1 MPATKRFLAVATAT
15 FAALLALAFSAAPT
29 DPPPNLAARLDAILS
44 DNAIWGVYVQHVESG
59 ETWYERNPSNIFL
72 PASNQKIFTTAAAL
86 DALGS
91 DYRYRTVLY
100 FDGQVEG
107 SVLKG
112 NLVLRGSGD
121 PTFGSERIPGED
133 PLRRWAQ
140 DLADMGVTRIEG
152 RIVGDDNVFDD
163 RPYAEGWDIE
173 FVTGRASREVGVSAS
188 GLSYNDNVVL
198 MRIRAGAPG
207 RPPRVTMQPDGFLD
221 FQNRMVTANR
231 RRGIAITTQRDFRT
245 ERITLQGSLPRTYS
259 GSIGVPA
266 TNPTALTAAVLTQY
280 LRDAGIDV
288 QEEPMDIDDLVH
300 FQYDREQPLFT
311 HVSPPLLDILHIVNK
326 KSNNFYAEQVFRT
339 YAYDGSAE
347 GAENRIKQLLEQAG
361 APAAD
366 IEIRDGSGLSRKNM
380 ATPQA
385 MAQLLTWMYSHEER
399 DAFLASLARGG
410 EREST
415 LRYRL
420 NRTPVRAKTGSL
432 QFVRT
437 LSGYVTTQD
446 GHTLA
451 FAIFANNCTGPTYQI
466 TQTIDRIVMEL
477 AASASLS

>member
-1 MPATKRFLAVATAT
+1 MIKLPATKRPLTILA
-15 FAALLALAFSAAPT
+15 AALFALAFAAAPA
-29 DPPPNLAARLDAILS
+29 DPPANLADRLDAIIS
-44 DNAIWGVYVQHVESG
+44 NNAFWGVYVQHVETG
-59 ETWYERNPSNIFL
+59 ETWYERNASNTFL
-72 PASNQKIFTTAAAL
+72 PASNQKIFTTATAL

-100 FDGQVEG
+100 FDGRVEG

-112 NLVLRGSGD
+112 DLVLRGSGD
-121 PTFGSERIPGED
+121 PTFGSEQVPGED
-133 PLRRWAQ
+133 PLGKWAQ
-140 DLADMGVTRIEG
+140 ELANMGVTRIEG

-163 RPYAEGWDIE
+163 RPYAEGWGIE
-173 FVTGRASREVGVSAS
+173 FITGSASREVGVSAS
-188 GLSYNDNVVL
+188 GLSYNDNVVVV
-198 MRIRAGAPG
+198 RIRAGAPG

-231 RRGIAITTQRDFRT
+231 RRGIAITTQRDFRN

-266 TNPTALTAAVLTQY
+266 TNPTALAATVLTQY
-280 LRDAGIDV
+280 LREAGIDV
-288 QEEPMDIDDLVH
+288 QGEPADIDDLIN
-300 FQYDREQPLFT
+300 FRYDREQPLFA

-339 YAYDGSAE
+339 YAYGGSAE
-347 GAENRIKQLLEQAG
+347 GAENRVKQLLEQAG
-361 APAAD
+361 TPTAD
-366 IEIRDGSGLSRKNM
+366 IDIRDGSGLSRKNM
-380 ATPQA
+380 VTPQA
-385 MAQLLTWMYSHEER
+385 MGHFLTHMYGHEER

-410 EREST
+410 ERTST

-420 NRTPVRAKTGSL
+420 RQTPVQAKTGSL
-432 QFVRT
+432 EFVRT

-446 GHTLA
+446 GQTLA
-451 FAIFANNCTGPTYQI
+451 FAIFANNCTGSTYRI
-466 TQTIDRIVMEL
+466 TQMIDRIVMEL